1 MATFMQASSRSCES
15 KGGMQMGSRRKGER
29 PIPKIERAYTADH
42 PVARRIAEGDPW
54 LAAWVGQM
62 VTPWARLT
70 KKTRISSERLFQ
82 LDRGADPTDAEI
94 DALAA
99 VWLVPAEG
107 LRTSIGESRAVTRRV
122 HARPGADDRSTS

>member
-1 MATFMQASSRSCES
+1 
-15 KGGMQMGSRRKGER
+15 
-29 PIPKIERAYTADH
+29 
-42 PVARRIAEGDPW
+42 
-54 LAAWVGQM
+54 M

-70 KKTRISSERLFQ
+70 KKTGILPERLFQ

-107 LRTSIGESRAVTRRV
+107 LRASIEESRAVTRRV
-122 HARPGADDRSTS
+122 QSRPVADD